1 MLRRDPGES
10 ILGGLIRPSIVQEGV
25 ELHRSLLKQ
34 IEHSRYD
41 DLGSFGGFIMRA
53 IRLGQRAVRCA
64 PAATLYAGALLGGF
78 VLTGHAEQLRTVT
91 EGVYS
96 DGQATRGQHI
106 YQAECV
112 TCHGDALEGN
122 VGPPLAGDSFLSV
135 WSARPLVDL
144 VNKLHNTMP
153 PEAPEPRARQQSID
167 LAAYILQAGRFP
179 AGQAELTDA
188 MLPQIALPMVR
199 SSSAP
204 PAGGNPSFAPTA
216 NLAQLMR
223 SITFPNSNVIFNV
236 QVKDPGAQPRPQPG
250 ATPFDYVEWGSTV
263 YPGWQAID
271 LAALAL
277 VESAPLFLV
286 PGRRCENGRPV
297 PVDRVDWQQYTEALV
312 EGGRAAYR
320 ASQSRSVDAV
330 IQVADQLNDACA
342 NCHNVYRDA
351 GAEGS
356 GRGADRC
363 RQNP

>member
-1 MLRRDPGES
+1 M
-10 ILGGLIRPSIVQEGV
+10 
-25 ELHRSLLKQ
+25 
-34 IEHSRYD
+34 
-41 DLGSFGGFIMRA
+41 
-53 IRLGQRAVRCA
+53 
-64 PAATLYAGALLGGF
+64 F

-96 DGQATRGQHI
+96 GAQATRGQHM

-144 VNKLHNTMP
+144 VNKIHNTMP
-153 PEAPEPRARQQSID
+153 PEASAPRSRQQSID
-167 LAAYILQAGRFP
+167 LAAYILQAATFP
-179 AGQAELTDA
+179 SGPAELSDA
-188 MLPQIALPMVR
+188 MLRQFVLPTAR
-199 SSSAP
+199 TSAP
-204 PAGGNPSFAPTA
+204 PAVARALSFAPTA

-223 SITFPNSNVIFNV
+223 SVTFPNSNVIFNV
-236 QVKDPGAQPRPQPG
+236 QIKDPGAQPRPQPG

-277 VESAPLFLV
+277 VESASLFLV

-297 PVDRVDWQQYTEALV
+297 PVDRTDWQQYTEALV

-320 ASQSRSVDAV
+320 ASQSRSVAAV
-330 IQVADQLNDACA
+330 IEIADQLNDTCA
-342 NCHNVYRDA
+342 NCHMVYRDA
-351 GAEGS
+351 GAEGN
-356 GRGADRC
+356 GLGTDRC